1 MSFKQYLRD
10 EVTKGLD
17 ETYKAD
23 AAWAKNHPGRGYYD
37 VHLSTIE
44 QHEMAAPLFR
54 RYLAKGGLKVLES
67 GCGSGRWMA
76 YFDKLGNQA
85 YGVDDSWGPLLL
97 AREHDPDMRLVRSNA
112 LVTPYADNTFD
123 AALSAYV
130 AEHFQE
136 GPEVLFREIHRVLKP
151 GGLLFVVVPYN
162 NTFRRFFVNP
172 LLMALW
178 QIWKWRGKGL
188 EFTEFRYIQPE
199 MEGFPAPHR
208 LRHRRGAAGRLLP
221 AVGEGS
227 VLRRVRH
234 RLLLQL
240 RAQAAVRIRSGGPR
254 HRQGAAQ
261 RQPLVRGGRH
271 LLRRPRPQV
280 NHYHGFHGS

>member
-199 MEGFPAPHR
+199 MEGF
-208 LRHRRGAAGRLLP
+208 LRRTDFDIVEVQPDDYFPPWEKGLFCDVCDIGCFFNYAHKPPFEFGPVGRAIAKVLRSVSPWFAAGGIFFV
-221 AVGEGS
+221 A
-227 VLRRVRH
+227 
-234 RLLLQL
+234 
-240 RAQAAVRIRSGGPR
+240 RARK
-254 HRQGAAQ
+254 
-261 RQPLVRGGRH
+261 
-271 LLRRPRPQV
+271 
-280 NHYHGFHGS
+280 

>member
-1 MSFKQYLRD
+1 MSFKQFLRD

-199 MEGFPAPHR
+199 MEGF
-208 LRHRRGAAGRLLP
+208 LRRTDFDIVEVQPDDYFPPWEKGLFCDVCDIGCFFNYAHQPPFEFGPVGRAIAKVLRSVSPWFAAGGIFFV
-221 AVGEGS
+221 A
-227 VLRRVRH
+227 
-234 RLLLQL
+234 
-240 RAQAAVRIRSGGPR
+240 RARK
-254 HRQGAAQ
+254 
-261 RQPLVRGGRH
+261 
-271 LLRRPRPQV
+271 
-280 NHYHGFHGS
+280 